1 MESSS
6 PPPSA
11 FKKMFIGV
19 RKRLFASYVDGAI
32 SVVILLFLLWA
43 IPPLLD
49 WLIFSS
55 DIVGSTKEACTSD
68 GACWV
73 FIKERLQQFTYGFY
87 PGNELWRV
95 HLSALLMAVAIFASL
110 SGKLGAQGIWLML
123 TSTVVPL
130 STWILLRGTFF
141 GWQVPFLSE
150 VDTAQWGGLL
160 VTVIIA
166 FVGIVLSLPLGMVL
180 ALARRSTLPVFRLL
194 STLFIEV
201 WRGVPLITVL
211 FMSSVMFP
219 IFIPEGWEVN
229 KLLRALVGVL
239 FFASAYM
246 AEVIRGG
253 LQALPKGQY
262 EAGDALAL
270 SYGQLQRLIILP
282 QALRHVIPGIVNNFI
297 ALLKDTTLVYT
308 IGMFDLLGM
317 VQTANADPDWLGFAT
332 EGYVF
337 AALIFWVICFSMSR
351 YSLRLERATRVDHKR

>member
-1 MESSS
+1 MALAS
-6 PPPSA
+6 PI
-11 FKKMFIGV
+11 KKVLGGL
-19 RKRLFASYVDGAI
+19 RKRLFSSYLDG
-32 SVVILLFLLWA
+32 VITVLVLLFLVWI

-49 WLIFSS
+49 WLIFSA
-55 DIVGSTKEACTSD
+55 DINGSTRAACSSD

-73 FIKERLQQFTYGFY
+73 FIKERLQQFIYGFY
-87 PGNELWRV
+87 PDGELWRV
-95 HLSALLMAVAIFASL
+95 HLSAAVIVVAIAGAL
-110 SGKLGAQGIWLML
+110 SGKLGSRSRWLIL
-123 TSTVVPL
+123 ASTVVPVGI
-130 STWILLRGTFF
+130 WVLLRGSFWGFSVGLT
-141 GWQVPFLSE
+141 E

-166 FVGIVLSLPLGMVL
+166 FVGILFSLPLGMVL
-180 ALARRSTLPVFRLL
+180 ALARRSTLPVFRVVA
-194 STLFIEV
+194 TIFIEA

-229 KLLRALVGVL
+229 KLLRALAGVL

-262 EAGDALAL
+262 EAGDSLAL
-270 SYGQLQRLIILP
+270 SYGQVQRLIILP

-337 AALIFWVICFSMSR
+337 AGLIFWLLCFSMSR
-351 YSLRLERATRVDHKR
+351 YSLSVERATRVDHKR